1 MHRLALVAL
10 AAAAGFASCA
20 VFAQQPETSYRSAAR
35 HVTWSFDPIRGTMQA
50 HVPDPIV
57 LEGPSP
63 ALAAPATISAGTNY
77 TGTIEIDFTV
87 NLVSPVPRGSEL
99 LCSAA
104 AGLEYS
110 VTEKPNPDL
119 TIEGIYILDAS
130 QSFDATVSGTTAT
143 CRFSIP
149 YSWLLPASTA
159 TSKIAVQGITGTAA
173 ISEIVVDKD
182 LTGVV
187 STRSAR
193 STGAF
198 VNGPTTVLPDAG
210 TISLAAS
217 AVM

>member
-20 VFAQQPETSYRSAAR
+20 ALAQQPETSYRSAAR
-35 HVTWSFDPIRGTMQA
+35 HVSWSYDPIRGTMQA
-50 HVPDPIV
+50 HVPDPIA
-57 LEGPSP
+57 LPGQTAASD
-63 ALAAPATISAGTNY
+63 LAAATSAGTAY

-87 NLVSPVPRGSEL
+87 NLLSPVPRGSEL

-110 VTEKPNPDL
+110 VTEKPNPNL
-119 TIEGIYILDAS
+119 TIEDFYILDAS
-130 QSFDATVSGTTAT
+130 QSLEATVTGSTAT

-149 YSWLLPASTA
+149 YSWLLPASTS
-159 TSKIAVQGITGTAA
+159 TSKIAVQGIAGSAA
-173 ISEIVVDKD
+173 ISEIVLDKD

-198 VNGPTTVLPDAG
+198 VNGPATVLPDAG

-217 AVM
+217 AAM